1 MQIKSSLHRI
11 RGMNKDSSY
20 STFSPEFS
28 WENKN
33 IRITAIDNNNLL
45 SITNE
50 KGNKLLSII
59 DKTPTKVINYTYNY
73 EFDNFLNEQAP
84 TVYTYSA
91 AFSNFMVEQS
101 DGWTPPVQ
109 YTYSYSF
116 DNYLVEQ
123 TNI

>member
-59 DKTPTKVINYTYNY
+59 DKTPAKVINYTYNY
-73 EFDNFLNEQAP
+73 EFDNFLIEQDP
-84 TVYTYSA
+84 TV
-91 AFSNFMVEQS
+91 
-101 DGWTPPVQ
+101 

-123 TNI
+123 KNI

>member
-1 MQIKSSLHRI
+1 M
-11 RGMNKDSSY
+11 
-20 STFSPEFS
+20 F
-28 WENKN
+28 
-33 IRITAIDNNNLL
+33 

-50 KGNKLLSII
+50 RGNKLLSIV
-59 DKTPTKVINYTYNY
+59 DKTPTKVISYTYNY
-73 EFDNFLNEQAP
+73 GFDNFLNEQVP

-123 TNI
+123 INI

>member
-1 MQIKSSLHRI
+1 MV
-11 RGMNKDSSY
+11 
-20 STFSPEFS
+20 
-28 WENKN
+28 
-33 IRITAIDNNNLL
+33 
-45 SITNE
+45 
-50 KGNKLLSII
+50 

-73 EFDNFLNEQAP
+73 EFDNFLNEQVP

-123 TNI
+123 INI